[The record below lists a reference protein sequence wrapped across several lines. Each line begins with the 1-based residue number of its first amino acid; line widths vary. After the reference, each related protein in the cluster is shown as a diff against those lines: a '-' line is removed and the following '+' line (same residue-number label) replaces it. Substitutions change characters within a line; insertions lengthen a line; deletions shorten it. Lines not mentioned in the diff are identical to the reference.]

1 LNSPQPGRRKRVRLF
16 LALVMACL
24 ATTPVSRAALSLQTI
39 YEFKSSSP
47 RFPQAGLVQADDG
60 NFYGVTVGDGNNG
73 DFGAVYRITS
83 GGVLTVLHA
92 FHSSDGELPVAPLV
106 QGKDGLLY
114 GTAQGGGTNGDYGTI
129 YRISTNGEFAVLHS
143 FSGADGSYPQ
153 AALTLATNGDFYGA
167 TAFGGTN
174 GDNGTV
180 FKITPNG
187 DLTSLYSFGGID
199 GSRPISRLL
208 AGSDG
213 NFYGGTLEGGRDWD
227 GVDLF
232 GDGTLFQMTL
242 DGALTTLLSFED
254 CNGSFPAAGLVLSGD
269 GNFYGTTQ
277 FGGTNDNGYG
287 TVYQLAPDF
296 TLTSLYSFTGVDSK
310 YPQAPLVQ
318 ASDGSF
324 LGTAAQGVNTK
335 GTVFQVTT
343 SGEFTNLFFF
353 NGANGAMPL
362 AGLVQGSD
370 GGFYGTTYEGGA
382 ANTGTIF
389 RLIELPD
396 APAFTSVTATNG
408 IVTLSWTSVAQRIYR
423 VEHSANLAGTN
434 WIALVPDVMA
444 TGSNSTVTNNV
455 EGETQRYYRI
465 RVLP

>member
-1 LNSPQPGRRKRVRLF
+1 
-16 LALVMACL
+16 
-24 ATTPVSRAALSLQTI
+24 
-39 YEFKSSSP
+39 
-47 RFPQAGLVQADDG
+47 
-60 NFYGVTVGDGNNG
+60 
-73 DFGAVYRITS
+73 
-83 GGVLTVLHA
+83 
-92 FHSSDGELPVAPLV
+92 
-106 QGKDGLLY
+106 
-114 GTAQGGGTNGDYGTI
+114 
-129 YRISTNGEFAVLHS
+129 
-143 FSGADGSYPQ
+143 
-153 AALTLATNGDFYGA
+153 
-167 TAFGGTN
+167 
-174 GDNGTV
+174 
-180 FKITPNG
+180 
-187 DLTSLYSFGGID
+187 
-199 GSRPISRLL
+199 
-208 AGSDG
+208 
-213 NFYGGTLEGGRDWD
+213 
-227 GVDLF
+227 
-232 GDGTLFQMTL
+232 
-242 DGALTTLLSFED
+242 
-254 CNGSFPAAGLVLSGD
+254 
-269 GNFYGTTQ
+269 
-277 FGGTNDNGYG
+277 
-287 TVYQLAPDF
+287 
-296 TLTSLYSFTGVDSK
+296 VDSK